1 MHKFKKGKR
10 GIKIKKETY
19 EEFIEKFKPKKTT
32 DDCYTPPKVYEAIKN
47 WACDYYRIDPDK
59 IVRPFY
65 PGGDYENFDCSNGAI
80 VVDNPPFSILTKI
93 IDFYI
98 ERKIPF
104 FLFAP
109 ALTLFSTM
117 GRREKVNAVVT
128 DSNIVYENGAKV
140 KTAFVTSFG
149 EYAIEVNLKLA
160 DAIDKE
166 MREVQK
172 KSVKQL
178 PKYEY
183 PKEVL
188 MMNDLQ
194 KMANK
199 GIGMSIKRKDLHF
212 IRSLD
217 DQREHKKAL
226 FGGGF
231 LLSQQATKEKVEK
244 AEKAKKTK
252 KVVEQNIW
260 KLSDREI
267 EIIRNLG

>member
-1 MHKFKKGKR
+1 M
-10 GIKIKKETY
+10 
-19 EEFIEKFKPKKTT
+19 
-32 DDCYTPPKVYEAIKN
+32 YEAIKN
-47 WACDYYRIDPDK
+47 WVCDYYGIDQDK

-65 PGGDYENFDCSNGAI
+65 PGGDYENFDYSNGAI
-80 VVDNPPFSILTKI
+80 VVDNPPFSILSQI

-117 GRREKVNAVVT
+117 RRRKNVNAVVT

-149 EYAIEVNLKLA
+149 EYAIEVNSKLA

-166 MREVQK
+166 VQEVQK
-172 KSVKQL
+172 KTAKQL

-188 MMNDLQ
+188 MMNDLL

-199 GIGMSIKRKDLHF
+199 RIDMSIKRKDLHF
-212 IRSLD
+212 IWSLD
-217 DQREHKKAL
+217 DQREHKKRL

-231 LLSQQATKEKVEK
+231 LLSQQKTKEKVEK
-244 AEKAKKTK
+244 AKKEKVEKAKKAAK
-252 KVVEQNIW
+252 QHIW